1 MKSLHYRGARHGR
14 RDGQALV
21 LFLFFSIVLI
31 LFVGLGIDLGFAYI
45 TKAQLSKALD
55 AASLAA
61 VSNYSGADK
70 GAAANLIAQNTFWAN
85 YATNGVSGR
94 ATGGAQVTPHGTFS
108 TDANGNL
115 IYSNTASAKINTFF
129 IGLLPQWKTLTVGDT
144 AVSTRYR
151 VVMSL
156 VLDRSGSMA
165 PDCGGV
171 CNGCSDGGT
180 YLPPAVS
187 QFISIFDETLDQAA
201 LVTFASSASNDVV
214 MTHQFKTGTPNI
226 NSAVARINGTPAINL
241 WTGGTCSIAGLTNAL
256 VINNSVIAPTSVKVV
271 VFFTDGLADTS
282 QGVFN
287 GHALNFGRYLPPPP
301 GCLIPATEFYL
312 TNAPETSLGQNTTA
326 CTDTAGKP
334 ATCTAPG
341 VSLTGVTQFT
351 SSVDGKLHNFDFLDI
366 TADATNRCVLIANQM
381 RAASNYVYAVGL
393 NTQTIGGPN
402 LETLQEIANDP
413 ASGKFD
419 DTQPVGAAFLSNG
432 NDLTEVFQQV
442 AADIILRLVQ

>member
-1 MKSLHYRGARHGR
+1 MKSSHNQTPRHARE
-14 RDGQALV
+14 DGQVLM
-21 LFLFFSIVLI
+21 LFLLFSIVLI

-61 VSNYSGADK
+61 VSNYSGADNGK
-70 GAAANLIAQNTFWAN
+70 AANVIAQNTFWAN

-94 ATGGAQVTPHGTFS
+94 GIGKVTPVGTFAR
-108 TDANGNL
+108 DANGNL
-115 IYSNTASAKINTFF
+115 IYTNTASATINTFF
-129 IGLLPQWKTLTVGDT
+129 IGLLPQWRTLTVGDT

-156 VLDRSGSMA
+156 VLDRSGSMS
-165 PDCGGV
+165 PSCGGV
-171 CNGCSDGGT
+171 CNGCSDGGA

-214 MTHQFKTGTPNI
+214 MTHQFKTGNPNI
-226 NSAVARINGTPAINL
+226 NGAVARINTPANNL
-241 WTGGTCSIAGLTNAL
+241 WSGGTCSIAGLTNAL
-256 VINNSVIAPTSVKVV
+256 IINNSVIAPTSVKVV
-271 VFFTDGLADTS
+271 VFFTDGLADMS

-287 GHALNFGRYLPPPP
+287 GNALNFGRWLPPPP
-301 GCLIPATEFYL
+301 GCPTPLTEFYL
-312 TNAPETSLGQNTTA
+312 TNAPETYAGQSTTTA
-326 CTDTAGKP
+326 CTDTPGKP

-351 SSVDGKLHNFDFLDI
+351 SSVDKKLHNFDFLDI
-366 TADATNRCVLIANQM
+366 TADATNRCVLIADQM

-393 NTQTIGGPN
+393 NTTTIGAPTIE
-402 LETLQEIANDP
+402 LLQEIANDP
-413 ASGKFD
+413 GSGRFD
-419 DTQPVGAAFLSNG
+419 NTQPVGAAFISNG
-432 NDLTEVFQQV
+432 TDLTEVFQQV